1 MADQLMFAMQLILIC
16 ALFAAIIYLFIKSA
30 VKSAIKAFLADKKL

>member
-16 ALFAAIIYLFIKSA
+16 ALFAAIILFIYQIS
-30 VKSAIKAFLADKKL
+30 S